1 MSNLHTPK
9 AVVCVANEG
18 NEISLQLWKI
28 YKPLR
33 DVDAES
39 EGLIRVIDESG
50 EDYLFPAENFI
61 PIELPRG
68 VKASFE
74 RAAREQRRRAGSHI
88 ASSSARNREQAA
100 SKTATRR
107 VRRSA

>member
-1 MSNLHTPK
+1 MSNLHTPQ
-9 AVVCVANEG
+9 AVICVANEG
-18 NEISLQLWKI
+18 NEISLQMWKI

-74 RAAREQRRRAGSHI
+74 RAAREQRRNAGSHI
-88 ASSSARNREQAA
+88 ASSTARTRERAA
-100 SKTATRR
+100 SKPTARR